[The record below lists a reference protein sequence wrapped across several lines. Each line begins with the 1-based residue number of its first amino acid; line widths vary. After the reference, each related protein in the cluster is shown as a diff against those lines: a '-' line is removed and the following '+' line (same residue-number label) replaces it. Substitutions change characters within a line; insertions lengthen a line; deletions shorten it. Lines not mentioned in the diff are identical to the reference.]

1 MSNWLD
7 LSNSSNK
14 LKQTYVSGFVDIS
27 GQGVNIRSGNL
38 QLFDS
43 NTSQPS
49 FSINSNA
56 MNIYDGIGNYI
67 DVSNSKLIFLKDV
80 SENIQVRLDDLISR
94 TQHISTDIV
103 NNRFSINSPL
113 FVESN
118 TTLSGDLV
126 VTGMITGN
134 IKIGGNTSINND
146 VNIGGNADV
155 KGTLKTNDI
164 IVNGNILPTLGITY
178 NLGTESSP
186 FNSLYVNKGT
196 IYFTDTKDGIS
207 KTASTLSFDPSS
219 GSLIVTSI
227 PTTPNEIVPSPG
239 TLLVSRNG
247 NVGIGTN
254 SPTYTLDVSGTT
266 NLYGNVIVNDN
277 LLIGRDISAN
287 GKFSIHGDA
296 SFGNDVTI
304 AGNLRTHYPPASIP
318 QSAISGGVGG
328 IYIPTEITSFDDDM
342 FALVKEFKQ
351 ESTLIDASVN
361 GNLSVSGST
370 KLNGNVVINGKVNI
384 NKDLYIAGNLSA
396 NYADQSIPISALQGN
411 LKALGGGGSFYT
423 PTEKT
428 TFDED
433 RFALLKEL
441 DTSGGNTAV
450 SDATVLGTLTVD
462 GNAFL
467 NSNVTITGDLSM
479 IGNIYVSTQRLDDS
493 SDKIAT
499 TSYVQNTL
507 FRQFIP

>member
-7 LSNSSNK
+7 LSGSSNK

-27 GQGVNIRSGNL
+27 GQGVNIRNGSL

-43 NTSQPS
+43 SNISKPS
-49 FSINSNA
+49 FSINA
-56 MNIYDGIGNYI
+56 EGINIYDGIGNYI

-94 TQHISTDIV
+94 TQTISTGLTTSDGLKQVI
-103 NNRFSINSPL
+103 IN
-113 FVESN
+113 
-118 TTLSGDLV
+118 G
-126 VTGMITGN
+126 
-134 IKIGGNTSINND
+134 
-146 VNIGGNADV
+146 
-155 KGTLKTNDI
+155 
-164 IVNGNILPTLGITY
+164 
-178 NLGTESSP
+178 
-186 FNSLYVNKGT
+186 
-196 IYFTDTKDGIS
+196 
-207 KTASTLSFDPSS
+207 
-219 GSLIVTSI
+219 
-227 PTTPNEIVPSPG
+227 
-239 TLLVSRNG
+239 
-247 NVGIGTN
+247 
-254 SPTYTLDVSGTT
+254 
-266 NLYGNVIVNDN
+266 
-277 LLIGRDISAN
+277 DISAN
-287 GKFSIHGDA
+287 GKFSAQGDV

-304 AGNLRTHYPPASIP
+304 AGNLRTQYPPASIP

-328 IYIPTEITSFDDDM
+328 IYIPTDITSFDDDM

-361 GNLSVSGST
+361 GNLSISGTT

-384 NKDLYIAGNLSA
+384 DKDVYIAGNLSA
-396 NYADQSIPISALQGN
+396 NYANQSIPISALQGN
-411 LKALGGGGSFYT
+411 LKTLGGGGSFYT

-433 RFALLKEL
+433 QFALLKEL

-450 SDATVLGTLTVD
+450 SDASVLGTLTVD
-462 GNAFL
+462 GNSFL

-479 IGNIYVSTQRLDDS
+479 IGNIYATTQRLDDS